1 MRPAAVLLLFWMA
14 FGIPAYAQQTP
25 AVSLRVGTHPTYGRV
40 VMDWPEAP
48 PYRAEE
54 SGNRLILRF
63 DTPARF
69 DLSAAL
75 RLPRNVESLS
85 AVDGGIALQA
95 PPGTRFRHYRLGN
108 RIVIDVLDGDE
119 ATPAAQ
125 TTPTAQN
132 SPGSAPAVA
141 APTRPNANPPAP
153 AAAPAPAAPSPPA
166 AARPAAPT
174 AATPTQATPPRPA
187 APPPPAAP
195 ASRPPTT
202 APPSRDAAPTPNQ
215 AAAPASAPVNTAA
228 DVSRPGVAAAA
239 LPAASL
245 STSPVPQAAA
255 SSRPAPASATQIPAA
270 AAPPTAPITGLPPV
284 PLPPQPMIGDAPP
297 RPLVVVPPQRSTP
310 VVLLGEGRAISLDL
324 GPDAGAAV
332 FRQGDWVMAVFDRS
346 EVLDL
351 SALRRSDVFASM
363 EARQTGDATV
373 LQMRL
378 AQPGTLRP
386 RREGNAWVLEAFSD
400 AVEANRALTAIT
412 PELEQGPPVR
422 LVLRVSRPGSSVTV
436 LDPETGSPLLVGTI
450 RGANQAVAIAR
461 RQPEF
466 QLLPAVLGVAV
477 LPRGDNIQL
486 RALVDRFILQA
497 SGLDSLRLG
506 PDAGREPLAEA
517 ATLSRIM
524 DLPSATITTLQER
537 LRTASANIAA
547 AGPLGRAEA
556 RRHAAET
563 LLALGMPQEA
573 QAMAGLALQED
584 PRAAEDARLVM
595 VQSAAALL
603 AGREAEAR
611 RLDSPQM
618 PPSDETT
625 LWRGFLAAARGDHA
639 VAGPAIAASL
649 PLLISYPRPLA
660 QRLTPIAME
669 SLAAAGELTAASRL
683 GETDPD
689 NPVLHLA
696 RGMMAEADGRIEDA
710 LAAYRQAIEGRDR
723 LRRARAIRRSVELRL
738 AIGQLDAAG
747 AIAELEAALFAWRG
761 DIEEVNARI
770 RLAELQREAGNGRAA
785 FELLQETL
793 RFFPERSVDL
803 RPHLRAAFAAALQN
817 APPLNAAS
825 FYDAH
830 PEFLPQDATGIRSVL
845 VLADRL
851 AALDLVDRASTVL
864 RDALARVTDAEARL
878 AVSTKLATLRL
889 AEGDGAGALVAL
901 DAATENG
908 EVPIERVILRGRAL
922 ARAGNREAAEQVLD
936 TIGADGAE
944 AMAEIRA
951 EARDWS
957 AASSAMM
964 QHINAKVP
972 QAPAP
977 LSPPIRRD
985 LARAAAFAAMANDTV
1000 VLTQLRENYGARM
1013 QGGPLAEAFTLLT
1026 GDTLRGV
1033 QDLPRLQR
1041 EIGQLRLLPDRM
1053 SGLNAAPAPQ
1063 PAAATPQRR

>member
-1 MRPAAVLLLFWMA
+1 MRPAGVLLLFWMA
-14 FGIPAYAQQTP
+14 LGIPAHAQQAP

-40 VMDWPEAP
+40 VMDWPDAVT
-48 PYRAEE
+48 YRAEE
-54 SGNRLILRF
+54 NGNRLILRF

-69 DLSAAL
+69 DLSSAL

-95 PPGTRFRHYRLGN
+95 PAGTRFRHYRLGN

-119 ATPAAQ
+119 ATPIV
-125 TTPTAQN
+125 QN
-132 SPGSAPAVA
+132 NTGSAPAVA
-141 APTRPNANPPAP
+141 APTRPGANPPAP
-153 AAAPAPAAPSPPA
+153 AAAPSPAAPTPPA
-166 AARPAAPT
+166 AARPAAPSAVT
-174 AATPTQATPPRPA
+174 PPQAAPPRPA
-187 APPPPAAP
+187 APPPAAP

-215 AAAPASAPVNTAA
+215 AAAPASAPANPAA
-228 DVSRPGVAAAA
+228 DVSRPGMA
-239 LPAASL
+239 
-245 STSPVPQAAA
+245 
-255 SSRPAPASATQIPAA
+255 APASRTPAVPAA
-270 AAPPTAPITGLPPV
+270 PALVIPPIPPNM
-284 PLPPQPMIGDAPP
+284 PQAEIGDLAP
-297 RPLVVVPPQRSTP
+297 RPLVVVPPQRTTP
-310 VVLLGEGRAISLDL
+310 VGLLAEGRAISLDL
-324 GPDAGAAV
+324 GPDAAAAV
-332 FRQGDWVMAVFDRS
+332 FRQGDWVMAVFDRP
-346 EVLDL
+346 ETLDL
-351 SALRRSDVFASM
+351 SALRRSDVFSSM
-363 EARQTGDATV
+363 EARQTGDATI

-386 RREGNAWVLEAFSD
+386 RREGNAWVLEAFRD

-422 LVLRVSRPGSSVTV
+422 LVLRVNRPGSSVTV

-450 RGANQAVAIAR
+450 RGVNQAVAIAR

-466 QLLPAVLGVAV
+466 HLLPAVLGVAV

-486 RALVDRFILQA
+486 RALADRFILQA

-524 DLPSATITTLQER
+524 DLPSASITTLQER

-584 PRAAEDARLVM
+584 PRAGEDARLVM

-611 RLDSPQM
+611 RLESPQM

-669 SLAAAGELTAASRL
+669 SLAAAGELTAAYRL

-710 LAAYRQAIEGRDR
+710 LSAYRQAIEGRDR

-738 AIGQLDAAG
+738 AIGQLDTAG

-761 DIEEVNARI
+761 DVDEVNARI

-785 FELLQETL
+785 FELLQETQ

-803 RPHLRAAFAAALQN
+803 RPHLRAAFATALQS

-830 PEFLPQDATGIRSVL
+830 PEFLPEDATGIRSVL

-864 RDALARVTDAEARL
+864 RDAMARLTDPEARL

-889 AEGDGAGALVAL
+889 AEGDGAGAIAAL
-901 DAATENG
+901 EAATEG
-908 EVPIERVILRGRAL
+908 GDVPNERVILRGRAL
-922 ARAGNREAAEQVLD
+922 ARAGNRQAAEQVLKG
-936 TIGADGAE
+936 IGHDGAE
-944 AMAEIRA
+944 ALAEIRA
-951 EARDWS
+951 EARDWPG
-957 AASSAMM
+957 ATFAMM
-964 QHINAKVP
+964 QHIEAKIP
-972 QAPAP
+972 APPAP
-977 LSPPIRRD
+977 LNPSIRRD

-1000 VLTQLRENYGARM
+1000 VLTQLRETYGARM
-1013 QGGPLAEAFTLLT
+1013 QGGVLAEAFTLLT

-1041 EIGQLRLLPDRM
+1041 EISQLRLLPERM
-1053 SGLNAAPAPQ
+1053 SGLNATPGPAPAS
-1063 PAAATPQRR
+1063 TPTPRR